1 MNWTVLHTNVVA
13 LTEGKINLFKL
24 NAVENGAS
32 VRYIVLDNVT
42 QLNVTEVW
50 GYAKDLMVE
59 ATADPDP
66 FASTAVES
74 ADAADGVLVKGKLT
88 SSPDGAA
95 AVTVFAA
102 DRDYGDSY
110 AQWSANGRRFDMPF
124 TYTRAEALRIPI
136 ERRPFDFDLYPVV
149 KKHSGINAFTPNLKQ
164 TTLENFMGL
173 WNLRKDTIDGG
184 KSVMMYY
191 DWLSSRDDGLR
202 EKILLH
208 NHDDVLQLYR
218 LLSALSRV
226 DMHAAMR
233 GLGFP
238 VVIPGGPDPRSEIRI
253 VKSSELKGGKL
264 MIEGRR
270 PAETAPYD
278 PYVDYGI
285 DGPAV
290 KIGRDGRFRITAD
303 VSEKEGF
310 TFIDIDALGIA
321 EGDIEEPV
329 ASSAGYLV
337 LATPACEND
346 LELNVIS
353 RILATRLIF

>member
-1 MNWTVLHTNVVA
+1 METIIRKTELDEYSSRLFDMYFGGMDFAAFDIETTGLMKAHDHVILSGFCEVSSGVA
-13 LTEGKINLFKL
+13 T
-24 NAVENGAS
+24 
-32 VRYIVLDNVT
+32 VT
-42 QLNVTEVW
+42 QYLAESIEDEALV
-50 GYAKDLMVE
+50 LE
-59 ATADPDP
+59 ATL
-66 FASTAVES
+66 E
-74 ADAADGVLVKGKLT
+74 KLAELDMVMT
-88 SSPDGAA
+88 
-95 AVTVFAA
+95 
-102 DRDYGDSY
+102 Y
-110 AQWSANGRRFDMPF
+110 NGRRFDMPF

-264 MIEGRR
+264 IIEGRR
-270 PAETAPYD
+270 PAEDAPYG

-321 EGDIEEPV
+321 ESDIEEPV

-353 RILATRLIF
+353 RILATRLIV